1 MFEPDKITRNGGPSN
16 GSAQKDTPLREASKP
31 LMLQGKMW
39 VIARAIRAIDGS
51 GFPSFLVGSGPRH
64 DPCPSA
70 RPGERGRDAGGGGRA
85 ASQRVAMRPAPP
97 SGPAALEAA
106 FRGARGQ
113 RSLGTPLNEG
123 CWPTAAA
130 DDLRER
136 SSREARCAVV
146 ARRRKECSEERSLL
160 AELLPTRLTGAGD
173 EPAETPKGERDQSMP
188 GHHPKP
194 GAAAGR
200 LGAGQGAYGEGWIA

>member
-1 MFEPDKITRNGGPSN
+1 MPRTALPSPTF
-16 GSAQKDTPLREASKP
+16 GE
-31 LMLQGKMW
+31 
-39 VIARAIRAIDGS
+39 
-51 GFPSFLVGSGPRH
+51 VGAH
-64 DPCPSA
+64 
-70 RPGERGRDAGGGGRA
+70 ERRTGVSVRLTQ
-85 ASQRVAMRPAPP
+85 S
-97 SGPAALEAA
+97 
-106 FRGARGQ
+106 
-113 RSLGTPLNEG
+113 
-123 CWPTAAA
+123 TAAA
-130 DDLRER
+130 DLRER
-136 SSREARCAVV
+136 SSREARCAVVARRRAVV

>member
-1 MFEPDKITRNGGPSN
+1 MRAGVAGLRAS
-16 GSAQKDTPLREASKP
+16 GSRCDLR
-31 LMLQGKMW
+31 
-39 VIARAIRAIDGS
+39 R
-51 GFPSFLVGSGPRH
+51 
-64 DPCPSA
+64 
-70 RPGERGRDAGGGGRA
+70 RA
-85 ASQRVAMRPAPP
+85 ALPPCRPR
-97 SGPAALEAA
+97 SVG
-106 FRGARGQ
+106 RGGQ
-113 RSLGTPLNEG
+113 CPLGAPLNEG
-123 CWPTAAA
+123 CWPEAAA
-130 DDLRER
+130 DLRER
-136 SSREARCAVV
+136 SSRDARCAVV

>member
-1 MFEPDKITRNGGPSN
+1 MTRGDFSERHADHAEVAAFPCSWRGQGLAMTPARRRDR
-16 GSAQKDTPLREASKP
+16 GS
-31 LMLQGKMW
+31 
-39 VIARAIRAIDGS
+39 
-51 GFPSFLVGSGPRH
+51 
-64 DPCPSA
+64 
-70 RPGERGRDAGGGGRA
+70 RGRDADGGGRA
-85 ASQRVAMRPAPP
+85 ASQRVALRPAQP
-97 SGPAALEAA
+97 SGPAALSAA
-106 FRGARGQ
+106 VRGARGQ
-113 RSLGTPLNEG
+113 RSLGAPLNEG

-130 DDLRER
+130 DLRER